1 MRLRAML
8 RALRL
13 IGPREALRAAGYTL
27 FRDRLDFRLPPTGPF
42 LPPGNLREATPSP
55 DGGCFR
61 FARADLEVRF
71 LAPDLVRITWGG
83 GLLPIPYAIARNDWP
98 PVEISWRRD
107 DEGYTLSS
115 GEMEVTVE
123 ADGGLIFRDPAG
135 RVLRRDFPPRRRR
148 REWVHWAD
156 LRPEEHLYGLGER
169 AAPLNLRGGTYCMW
183 NSDPLGGYGPGV
195 DPLYLGIPVYLGLHH
210 EGSYLLFYEN
220 SYRAVLRFKDLA
232 RAYFPGGSLRYYWI
246 PGPPDRALRRYS
258 ELTGRPP
265 LPPRWALGYHQ
276 SRWGY
281 REQEEV
287 RTLLKNFLE
296 YDLPLSAIHL
306 DIDYMDG
313 FRVFT
318 VDPRRFPD
326 LPALARELAER
337 GVRLVAILDPGV
349 KRDPNYDLF
358 REGLEAGHFCT
369 LPGPK
374 GKVTPLYALVWPG
387 WCAFPDFTDPV
398 VRAWWGKQYPRL
410 LELGIAGF
418 WHDMNEPSVRTDWGD
433 STLPLPTRHIL
444 EGRGGDHREA
454 HNLYGL
460 LMNRA
465 AYEGLCRHRPDM
477 RPFLLSRSGWAGLQ
491 RYAWN
496 WTGDTESTWETLRQ
510 TIPSVLGLGLSG
522 IPYTGPDIGGFSG
535 HPSTE
540 LFVRWFQMATFLPF
554 FRTHSAWDVP
564 PREPWTWGEPALSIV
579 RRFLHLR
586 YRLLPYLYTLA
597 WEASQTGHPLVRPL
611 FWPDGRDSTL
621 WDAQDAFFLGEALLI
636 APVLEEGARSRRVT
650 LPRGRWYDL
659 WEEAV
664 YTGPGT
670 VSLPAPLERIPI
682 LVRAGSVLPMEE
694 EGLLALHLYPPA
706 EGEGRGFLYSDAG
719 DGYGPWRLER
729 FCLRHAGD
737 ALEMTWE
744 TEGDFPFP
752 WPGLRLFLHGVR
764 AGNLRIDGRE
774 YGPVRGTVET
784 DLFRLLRLERPEFDD
799 DADE

>member
-13 IGPREALRAAGYTL
+13 IGPREALRAIGYTL
-27 FRDRLDFRLPPTGPF
+27 FRDRLDFRLPRAGPF
-42 LPPGNLREATPSP
+42 IPPGDLWEATPAP
-55 DGGCFR
+55 GGGCFR
-61 FARADLEVRF
+61 FARAQLEVHF
-71 LAPDLVRITWGG
+71 LASDLVRVTWGG
-83 GLLPIPYAIARNDWP
+83 GLLPVPYAIARSDWP
-98 PVEISWRRD
+98 PVETSWRQAGD
-107 DEGYTLSS
+107 GYALASS
-115 GEMEVTVE
+115 ELEVVVE

-135 RVLRRDFPPRRRR
+135 RTLRRDFPPRRRR
-148 REWVHWAD
+148 REWVHWTD

-183 NSDPLGGYGPGV
+183 NSDPLGLGGPGV
-195 DPLYLGIPVYLGLHH
+195 DPLYLGIPVYLGLHQ
-210 EGSYLLFYEN
+210 EGSSLLFYEN
-220 SYRAVLRFKDLA
+220 SYRAVFRFKDLA
-232 RAYFPGGSLRYYWI
+232 RAYFPGGSLRYYFI
-246 PGPPDRALRRYS
+246 PGPPERALRRYG

-281 REQEEV
+281 REQAEV
-287 RTLLKNFLE
+287 RDLLKKFIAH
-296 YDLPLSAIHL
+296 DLPLSAIHL

-326 LPALARELAER
+326 LPAMARELGEHE
-337 GVRLVAILDPGV
+337 VRLVVILNPGV
-349 KRDPNYDLF
+349 KRDPDCNLF
-358 REGLEAGHFCT
+358 REGLESGFFCT
-369 LPGPK
+369 LPN
-374 GKVTPLYALVWPG
+374 GKVLYALVWPG

-398 VRAWWGKQYPRL
+398 VRAWWGKQYLCL
-410 LELGIAGF
+410 LESGIAGF

-433 STLPLPTRHIL
+433 ATFPLLTRHAM
-444 EGRGGDHREA
+444 EGRGGNHREA

-465 AYEGLCRHRPDM
+465 GWEGLRQHRPER

-496 WTGDTESTWETLRQ
+496 WTGDTESTWEALRQ
-510 TIPSVLGLGLSG
+510 TIPTVLGLGLSG
-522 IPYTGPDIGGFSG
+522 IPYTGPDIGGFGG
-535 HPSTE
+535 HPSAE

-579 RRFLHLR
+579 RQFLRLR

-611 FWPDGRDSTL
+611 FWPDGRDPAL
-621 WDAQDAFFLGEALLI
+621 WDAQDAFFLGEALLV
-636 APVLEEGARSRRVT
+636 APVLEKGARSRRVT
-650 LPRGRWYDL
+650 LPRGRWYDF
-659 WEEAV
+659 WEDAAYE
-664 YTGPGT
+664 GPGT
-670 VSLPAPLERIPI
+670 VSLTAPLERIPL
-682 LVRAGSVLPMEE
+682 LVRAGSILPMEE
-694 EGLLALHLYPPA
+694 EGRLTLHLYPPT
-706 EGEGRGFLYSDAG
+706 EGEGGGLLYSDAG

-729 FCLRHAGD
+729 FRLRRAGD
-737 ALEMTWE
+737 VLEMAWE
-744 TEGDFPFP
+744 TEGDYPFP
-752 WPGLRLFLHGVR
+752 WTGLRLFLHGIR

-774 YGPVRGTVET
+774 YGAVREAVET
-784 DLFRLLRLERPEFDD
+784 VPFCLLRLEGAEFGDGGR
-799 DADE
+799 